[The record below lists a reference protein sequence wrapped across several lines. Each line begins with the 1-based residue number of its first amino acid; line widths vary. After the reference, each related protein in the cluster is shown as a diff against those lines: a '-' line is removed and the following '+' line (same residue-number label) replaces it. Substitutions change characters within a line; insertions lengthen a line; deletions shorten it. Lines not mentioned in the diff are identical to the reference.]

1 MEKIAFIGSYD
12 KADFI
17 IYIAKILA
25 NIGKKVL
32 VVDSTALQKTRY
44 IVPTMQAPKQ
54 YITTFEDV
62 DIAVGFQ
69 TFDQIK
75 QYKEMQKTD
84 EFDYEYCLLDID
96 SYRGYYYFGIKTED
110 KKYFVTS
117 FDIYNL
123 KRGLQVFRKLEA
135 PVQVTKVLF
144 TKDMLDEED
153 QYLNYLSR
161 GLKIR
166 WNSNILFFP
175 FETADQNAIFSNQRT
190 NRIQLRGLSNQ
201 YIDGISYIAEE
212 ICGESQSNIRKA
224 VKLMERN

>member
-1 MEKIAFIGSYD
+1 MERIAFIGSYD

-25 NIGKKVL
+25 NTGKKVL
-32 VVDSTALQKTRY
+32 VVDSTVLQKTRY

-62 DIAVGFQ
+62 DIAIGFQ
-69 TFDQIK
+69 SFDQIK
-75 QYKEMQKTD
+75 QYKAMDKSED
-84 EFDYEYCLLDID
+84 FDYEYCLLDID

-135 PVQVTKVLF
+135 PTQVTKVLF
-144 TKDMLDEED
+144 TRDMLAEED

-161 GLKIR
+161 GLRVR

-175 FETADQNAIFSNQRT
+175 FELGDQNAIFSNQRT
-190 NRIQLRGLSNQ
+190 GRIQLKGVSSQ
-201 YIDGISYIAEE
+201 YVDGISFIAEE
-212 ICGESQSNIRKA
+212 ISGESQSNIRKA
-224 VKLMERN
+224 VKMMGN